1 MKEDLKRMMK
11 LLTLVSTVGI
21 SLVVATVIGILIG
34 YYFDKWLGTAPYGFL
49 AWLVIGIIAG
59 FRNVYL
65 MMQKAKEI

>member
-1 MKEDLKRMMK
+1 MMK

>member
-1 MKEDLKRMMK
+1 MKEDVRRFMR
-11 LLTLVSTVGI
+11 LLTFVSTVGI
-21 SLVVATVIGILIG
+21 SMVLATVIGMLIG

-59 FRNVYL
+59 FRNIYL